1 MVTKL
6 DLKIAGSGELVNRT
20 QLAAVKTPVATESWY
35 PLAHH
40 ALLEGVEK
48 TLRRSG
54 LEVVN
59 ESHLLAHEGDRYFG
73 LLQVA
78 SEQEGDYSLVLGL
91 RNAHDK
97 SIVVGLAVGSGVH
110 VCSNLAF
117 SSEIVIERKHTRFAN
132 RDMPTLIESAVG
144 RLGDLRRS
152 QDMRIQAY
160 KRSELSDAQAH
171 DLIVQALDA
180 RIVPVT
186 RIPDVLHEW
195 RNPRHPEFT
204 KSKSAWRLMNS
215 FTEVLKDSNLFK
227 RPVATQALHGLLD
240 TASGLSPVSRN

>member
-1 MVTKL
+1 MVAIL
-6 DLKIAGSGELVNRT
+6 DLKIAGSGELVDRE
-20 QLAAVKTPVATESWY
+20 QLSKVKMPEATESWY

-48 TLRRSG
+48 TLRHSG
-54 LEVVN
+54 LEIVN

-78 SEQEGDYSLVLGL
+78 GQESDYSLVIGL
-91 RNAHDK
+91 RNSHDK
-97 SIVVGLAVGSGVH
+97 SIVAGLAVGSGVH

-117 SSEIVIERKHTRFAN
+117 SSEIVIERKHTRYAH

-171 DLIVQALDA
+171 DLVVQALDA

-186 RIPDVLHEW
+186 RIPDVLQEW
-195 RNPRHPEFT
+195 RSPSHPEFT
-204 KSKSAWRLMNS
+204 QSRNAWRLMNA
-215 FTEVLKDSNLFK
+215 FTQVLKDSNLFK

-240 TASGLSPVSRN
+240 TASGLSVSMN

>member
-1 MVTKL
+1 MVAKL
-6 DLKIAGSGELVNRT
+6 DLKIAGSGELVDRA
-20 QLAAVKTPVATESWY
+20 QLSLVKMPVATESWY

-48 TLRRSG
+48 TLRHSG

-59 ESHLLAHEGDRYFG
+59 ESHLLAHEGNRYFG

-78 SEQEGDYSLVLGL
+78 GQESDYSLVIGL
-91 RNAHDK
+91 RNSHDK
-97 SIVVGLAVGSGVH
+97 SIVAGLAVGSGVH

-117 SSEIVIERKHTRFAN
+117 SSEIVIERKHTRYAN
-132 RDMPTLIESAVG
+132 RDMPSLIESAVG

-160 KRSELSDAQAH
+160 KRSELSDAQVH
-171 DLIVQALDA
+171 DLVVQALDA

-186 RIPDVLHEW
+186 RIPDVLKEW
-195 RNPRHPEFT
+195 RTPRHPEFAA
-204 KSKSAWRLMNS
+204 SKSAWRLMNS
-215 FTEVLKDSNLFK
+215 FTEVLRDSNLFK

-240 TASGLSPVSRN
+240 TASGLSPIQSN

>member
-6 DLKIAGSGELVNRT
+6 DLKIAGSGELVDRK
-20 QLAAVKTPVATESWY
+20 QLSQVKMPEATESWY

-48 TLRRSG
+48 TLRHSG

-59 ESHLLAHEGDRYFG
+59 ESHLLAHEGNRYFG

-78 SEQEGDYSLVLGL
+78 SEQEGDYSLVIGL

-110 VCSNLAF
+110 VCSNLSF
-117 SSEIVIERKHTRFAN
+117 SSEIVIERKHTRHAH

-160 KRSELSDAQAH
+160 KRAELSDAQAH
-171 DLIVQALDA
+171 DLVVQALDA
-180 RIVPVT
+180 RIIPVT
-186 RIPDVLHEW
+186 RIPDVLQEW
-195 RNPRHPEFT
+195 RNPRHPEFAV
-204 KSKSAWRLMNS
+204 SKSPWRLMNS
-215 FTEVLKDSNLFK
+215 FTEVLKGSNLFK

-240 TASGLSPVSRN
+240 TASGLSPVSMN